1 MEAGRIEEEED
12 WGEHMVQVVLKQA
25 LNLNRNMMMITMMFF
40 MQ

>member
-12 WGEHMVQVVLKQA
+12 WGEHMVEVVLKQA
-25 LNLNRNMMMITMMFF
+25 HNLNRNMMITMMFF